1 MRDAHRPQRSPRPS
15 AAAYKARSRAVICV
29 LRMAYDAAV
38 RKTHEPRRHYMRKI
52 IKLPLY
58 VVSLIV
64 CVVIGMAFMPYVLW
78 FETYGR

>member
-1 MRDAHRPQRSPRPS
+1 
-15 AAAYKARSRAVICV
+15 
-29 LRMAYDAAV
+29 MAYDAAV